1 MRISSAF
8 NAVSLKQEP
17 RPLLVGERLNIMGSA
32 RTKKMALAE
41 DYEGLLEI
49 ARRQVGDGAHC
60 LDLCMASNDVDEEAL
75 LLKLTKSLSSII
87 AAPLVIDCTDPK
99 LVAKSVMHTPGRPII
114 NSINLENEERFAGMA
129 EIMAKYGVPAVAMCI
144 GTKGMARTSAD
155 KLSVA
160 EELFEYGKKWN
171 LREEQYIFDVLTF
184 PITTGTE
191 QDSAMNTFEGI
202 RLVKERFPKAS
213 TILGISNVSMSLKPY
228 ARRRVNSIFLH
239 HAVKAGLD
247 AAIIDV
253 GSIIPYHTI
262 PQDTVKVVEDVLF
275 NIKPDALEI
284 LDAHFSDRK
293 DESLERP
300 DVDPSWPPAER
311 AKFRIIN
318 QMPVGIIDD
327 TREAITLLGGGHD
340 SALTVLNDSLL
351 PAMREVGDMFGRGD
365 LILASVLKSAEC
377 MKAATTELEKHLD
390 KIEGSTKGTVVL
402 GTVFGDVHDIG
413 KNLAKTIL
421 ENNGF
426 TVHDLGKQVPLQ
438 SFLDAIKEY
447 KADAVGLSALLVHTS
462 KQMKLFVEH
471 ARDNNMD
478 LPILCGGAAI
488 NSNYI
493 NRIANDGGT
502 YGKIFYC
509 NTIFDGL
516 NTMEDLVSDRS
527 ATIQKRQDFLENWT
541 ERKYDFKPA
550 QASSIKPLAEPPF
563 PGEMTVRTLSVQCS
577 DIWPRIDLKELFKGQ
592 WGLIGKAATKK
603 AEAEHYDILE
613 QQKEI
618 AIKLFDPQITYGF
631 FKCRSDGDKLIVNGN
646 HTFDFPRSRG
656 GLCLADYFGS
666 EDCVAFQAVTVGKR
680 VTEALEKLNAENRY
694 TDSYYLTGL
703 STMSAEAL
711 AVYANEMIN
720 EEWGIKKSTRYSW
733 GYPSCPDIT
742 QHGMVWDLLKP
753 DNMELTDYGQITPEH
768 STAAIVVHHPE
779 SKYFS

>member
-1 MRISSAF
+1 M
-8 NAVSLKQEP
+8 VS
-17 RPLLVGERLNIMGSA
+17 
-32 RTKKMALAE
+32 
-41 DYEGLLEI
+41 
-49 ARRQVGDGAHC
+49 DGAHC
-60 LDLCMASNDVDEEAL
+60 LDLCMASNDIDEEAL
-75 LLKLTKSLSSII
+75 LLKLTKLLSSII
-87 AAPLVIDCTDPK
+87 SAPLVIDCTDPK
-99 LVAKSVMHTPGRPII
+99 LVAKAVMYTPGRPII

-144 GTKGMARTSAD
+144 GTKGMARTAAD
-155 KLSVA
+155 KLKVA
-160 EELFEYGKKWN
+160 EELFEHGKKWD

-275 NIKPDALEI
+275 NKTPDALEI

-293 DESLERP
+293 DESLDRS
-300 DVDPSWPPAER
+300 DVDPSWAPAER

-318 QMPVGIIDD
+318 QMPAGIVQD
-327 TREAITLLGGGHD
+327 TKEAITSLGGGHD

-377 MKAATTELEKHLD
+377 MKSATTELEKHLD
-390 KIEGSTKGTVVL
+390 KIEGSTKGTIVL

-438 SFLDAIKEY
+438 KFLDAVKEY

-471 ARDNNMD
+471 ARDNNLD

-502 YGKIFYC
+502 YGKVFYC

-516 NTMEDLVSDRS
+516 NVMEDLVSDRS

-541 ERKYDFKPA
+541 ERKYDFKA
-550 QASSIKPLAEPPF
+550 VQASFIKPLAEPPF
-563 PGEMTVRTLSVQCS
+563 PDNMPVRTLSVQCS
-577 DIWPRIDLKELFKGQ
+577 EIWPRIDLKELFKGQ
-592 WGLIGKAATKK
+592 WGLTGKAATKK
-603 AEAEHYDILE
+603 AEAEHHDVLE

-618 AIKLFDPQITYGF
+618 ALKLFDPQITYGF
-631 FKCRSDGDKLIVNGN
+631 FKCRSDGDKLIVDEK
-646 HTFDFPRSRG
+646 HTFEFPRSRG
-656 GLCLADYFGS
+656 GLCLADYFGGK
-666 EDCVAFQAVTVGKR
+666 DCVAFQAVTVGKR

-711 AVYANEMIN
+711 ATYANEIIN
-720 EEWGIKKSTRYSW
+720 SEWGIKKSTRYSW

-742 QHGMVWDLLKP
+742 QHKIVWDLLKP

-779 SKYFS
+779 SKYFA

>member
-1 MRISSAF
+1 MRVSSAF
-8 NAVSLKQEP
+8 NAISLKQEP

-49 ARRQVGDGAHC
+49 ARRQVSDGAHC

-75 LLKLTKSLSSII
+75 LIKLTKSLSSII
-87 AAPLVIDCTDPK
+87 KAPLVIDCTDPK
-99 LVAKSVMHTPGRPII
+99 LMAKAVMYTPGRPII

-155 KLSVA
+155 KLKVA
-160 EELFEYGKKWN
+160 EELFEHGKKWD

-202 RLVKERFPKAS
+202 KLVKERFPKAS

-275 NIKPDALEI
+275 NKTPDALEI

-293 DESLERP
+293 DESLDRP
-300 DVDPSWPPAER
+300 DVDPSWAPAER

-318 QMPVGIIDD
+318 QMPAGIVQD
-327 TREAITLLGGGHD
+327 TKEAITSLGGGHD

-390 KIEGSTKGTVVL
+390 KIEGSTKGTIVL

-421 ENNGF
+421 ENDGF

-438 SFLDAIKEY
+438 KFLDAIKEY

-502 YGKIFYC
+502 YGKVFYC

-516 NTMEDLVSDRS
+516 NMMEDLVSDRS

-541 ERKYDFKPA
+541 ERKYDFKA
-550 QASSIKPLAEPPF
+550 VQASFIKPLVEPPF
-563 PGEMTVRTLSVQCS
+563 PDNMPVRTLSVQCS
-577 DIWPRIDLKELFKGQ
+577 EIWPRIDLKELFKGQ
-592 WGLIGKAATKK
+592 WGLTGKAATKK

-618 AIKLFDPQITYGF
+618 TVKLFDPQITYGF
-631 FKCRSDGDKLIVNGN
+631 FKCRSDGNKLIVDDKY
-646 HTFDFPRSRG
+646 TFEFPRSRG

-666 EDCVAFQAVTVGKR
+666 EDCVAFQAVTVGKQ
-680 VTEALEKLNAENRY
+680 VTEALGKLDAENRY
-694 TDSYYLTGL
+694 TDGYYLTGL

-711 AVYANEMIN
+711 AVYANQIIN

-742 QHGMVWDLLKP
+742 QHKIVWDLLKP

-779 SKYFS
+779 SKYFA